1 MLLIKSRKF
10 SSNSSLPKASIIL
23 SIVFYQLWYS
33 ANAEIVFFF
42 SLSLFSENIVN
53 YTDKPIGEYM
63 FVSGENLILDAVN
76 FYILFLNI
84 PEPVLLMLY
93 LGLSLLFS

>member
-1 MLLIKSRKF
+1 
-10 SSNSSLPKASIIL
+10 
-23 SIVFYQLWYS
+23 
-33 ANAEIVFFF
+33 
-42 SLSLFSENIVN
+42 
-53 YTDKPIGEYM
+53 M